1 MNDYERELQRQ
12 ETIEKFITI
21 YEEAP
26 ESVRH
31 ELDPMMKLMGH
42 MIEFIDNMNKTFTDI
57 DVLTYE
63 VGHYG
68 SMHVKKLDKYMR
80 EMTDILN
87 EMKVAS
93 SKEEGDDE

>member
-1 MNDYERELQRQ
+1 MNDYEREIQRQ
-12 ETIEKFITI
+12 ETIEKIITI

-31 ELDPMMKLMGH
+31 EIVPMMKLIGH
-42 MIEFIDNMNKTFTDI
+42 LIEFIDNMNEVFTDI
-57 DVLTYE
+57 DAMEYE
-63 VGHYG
+63 VSHYG

-87 EMKVAS
+87 EMKG
-93 SKEEGDDE
+93 E